1 MAISQ
6 QTGQIPGQ
14 ALKAKTAR
22 RKPSV
27 LAQLLH
33 HRGVLVGGVILLV
46 VVFTAVFA
54 PLLTPYDPADQVTSR
69 RLEAPSAEHVFGTDH
84 LGRDLLARV
93 LYGGRF
99 SLSIGLGAV
108 LVAFALAMVF
118 GIVCTY
124 LGGWIDVTM
133 MRVVDALIAFPT
145 LLLSLVF
152 VALFG
157 NGLIWVLIAVGIGVF
172 PRMTRLIRSSV
183 LEKKNLDFVDA
194 AKALGATH
202 GWIILKH
209 ILPNVLAPIL
219 VSLTFE
225 TGTAIMVEASL
236 GFLGLGIQPPTPT
249 WGSIISE
256 GRRYLRLSPYA
267 TIFSALAISLALLA
281 LNLLGDGLR
290 DYFDPRLR
298 HEAK

>member
-1 MAISQ
+1 MTSQ
-6 QTGQIPGQ
+6 RTGQPPKGKRT
-14 ALKAKTAR
+14 ALAR
-22 RKPSV
+22 
-27 LAQLLH
+27 LLR
-33 HRGVLVGGVILLV
+33 HRGVLVGGLVLIFVLLV
-46 VVFTAVFA
+46 TVVGPFF
-54 PLLTPYDPADQVTSR
+54 TPYDPSDQETSR
-69 RLEAPSAEHVFGTDH
+69 RLEAPSLEHPFGTDN
-84 LGRDLLARV
+84 LGRDLLSRV
-93 LYGGRF
+93 MYGGRY

-108 LVAFALAMVF
+108 LVAFALAMVV
-118 GIVCTY
+118 GLVCTY
-124 LGGWIDVTM
+124 LGGWYDIAM
-133 MRVVDALIAFPT
+133 MRVVDALISFPT

-194 AKALGATH
+194 AKALGAGH
-202 GWIILKH
+202 GWIIAKH

-236 GFLGLGIQPPTPT
+236 GFLGLGVQPPTPT

-256 GRRYLRLSPYA
+256 GRRYIRVSPSA
-267 TIFSALAISLALLA
+267 VIFSALAISLTLLA
-281 LNLLGDGLR
+281 LNLLGDALR

-298 HEAK
+298 HE

>member
-1 MAISQ
+1 VTSQ
-6 QTGQIPGQ
+6 RTGQPPKGKRS
-14 ALKAKTAR
+14 AFAR
-22 RKPSV
+22 
-27 LAQLLH
+27 LLRH
-33 HRGVLVGGVILLV
+33 HGVLVGGVVLIAV
-46 VVFTAVFA
+46 VLSAIVGPLFTSQ
-54 PLLTPYDPADQVTSR
+54 DPSSQDTAR
-69 RLEAPSAEHVFGTDH
+69 RLEAPSFEHPFGTDN
-84 LGRDLLARV
+84 LGRDLLSRV
-93 LYGGRF
+93 LYGGRY

-108 LVAFALAMVF
+108 LVAFMLAMVA
-118 GIVCTY
+118 GIICTY
-124 LGGWIDVTM
+124 LGGWLDIAM

-172 PRMTRLIRSSV
+172 PRMTRLIRSTV
-183 LEKKNLDFVDA
+183 LEKKDLDFVDA
-194 AKALGATH
+194 AKALGANN

-236 GFLGLGIQPPTPT
+236 GFLGLGVQPPTPT

-256 GRRYLRLSPYA
+256 GRRYIRVSPYA
-267 TIFSALAISLALLA
+267 VIFSALAISLTLLA

-298 HEAK
+298 HE

>member
-6 QTGQIPGQ
+6 RAGELPKGALVPG
-14 ALKAKTAR
+14 R
-22 RKPSV
+22 RKKRTALSR
-27 LAQLLH
+27 LLH
-33 HRGVLVGGVILLV
+33 HRGVLVGGIVLLAVVLSAIL
-46 VVFTAVFA
+46 A
-54 PLLTPYDPADQVTSR
+54 PLLTSYDPVEQQTSL
-69 RLEAPSAEHVFGTDH
+69 RLEAPSAEHPFGTDN
-84 LGRDLLARV
+84 LGRDLLSRV
-93 LYGGRF
+93 LYGGRY

-108 LVAFALAMVF
+108 LVAFALAMVV
-118 GIVCTY
+118 GIICTF
-124 LGGWIDVTM
+124 LGGWFDIIM

-157 NGLIWVLIAVGIGVF
+157 SGLIWVLIAVGIGVF

-194 AKALGATH
+194 TRALGANNA
-202 GWIILKH
+202 WIIRKH

-256 GRRYLRLSPYA
+256 GRRYLRMSPYA
-267 TIFSALAISLALLA
+267 TIFSALFISMALLA

-298 HEAK
+298 HENK